1 MRTISLILATLGLG
15 GTFTVAH
22 ADTIFHSGIEPGLTI
37 DGRVYWPGPIAG
49 AVVTARFGDQ
59 LATTSSRADGRFGL
73 VIEHRHVSGTPLVE
87 LTARGTGTQ
96 AHIEYAGQL
105 GPFDR
110 LLTAA
115 GSDEV
120 LDIDEEAF
128 AHLTPYSTAVSA
140 FMRAENGH
148 LPLQSLA
155 AFERSARSQQ
165 VEHVFDIAPAIA
177 FAAQGDLSLP
187 AGYDTTWAAVTD
199 MAGTQQLYAD
209 WYTALYAT
217 NCSSQ
222 PDAPICTIFSD
233 LAGNS
238 TVFPPGQPVPG
249 LRYAVSNGGGYGFE
263 SAGFMETLVTD
274 GSTGAYWNRFGD
286 GPFAIDASIESDG
299 RYLFTRQDGEPFS
312 TMETWR
318 YINGQQVRT
327 LIETVSLLV
336 RFDRSVGNL
345 AAYSQSSAIRY
356 RHPDNPEIPTEHLPA
371 QPTLPQVSIGN
382 ALADSQSGLR
392 GPLAGS
398 RWLVSVPTA
407 GSGGPAYWLDADIH
421 PVTGSNG
428 VTERGGRAFTVLDE
442 GADDFTLDYGD
453 FLMSTRLANEDYP
466 GIWRTEVRIT
476 SADGTAYASGIL
488 IKVDAPQM
496 AWSAAN
502 VPGLYRSRI
511 NGHTCDGPW
520 GDIDVL
526 WEYGTCAGT
535 QGWFGFQ
542 LNADGTGIQ
551 APNTSPA
558 AVTWALPGGVDA
570 GRLRI
575 DRMSGT
581 TLVQSR
587 GWEVIKVV
595 GDRYWIIENLVQGS
609 SPATFQPS
617 SRVYVMEQQ

>member
-15 GTFTVAH
+15 GTFTLAH

-59 LATTSSRADGRFGL
+59 IVTTSSRTDGRFGL
-73 VIEHRHVSGTPLVE
+73 VVEHRHVSGTPLVA
-87 LTARGTGTQ
+87 LTARGTGSQ

-115 GSDEV
+115 GNDEV

-128 AHLTPYSTAVSA
+128 ANLNPYSTAVSA

-165 VEHVFDIAPAIA
+165 TAHVFDIAYAIA
-177 FAAQGDLSLP
+177 FAAQGDLPLP
-187 AGYDTTWAAVTD
+187 AGYDTTWAAVSD

-209 WYTALYAT
+209 WYTALYAAD
-217 NCSSQ
+217 CSSQ
-222 PDAPICTIFSD
+222 PGAPICTITSD

-263 SAGFMETLVTD
+263 SAGFVETLVID

-286 GPFAIDASIESDG
+286 GPFAIDASIESNG

-312 TMETWR
+312 TIETWR
-318 YINGQQVRT
+318 YINGQQVRA
-327 LIETVSLLV
+327 LIETVSFQV
-336 RFDRSVGNL
+336 RFDRTIGNL
-345 AAYSQSSAIRY
+345 AAYSRSDAVRF
-356 RHPDNPEIPTEHLPA
+356 RHPDNPEIPTEYLPV
-371 QPTLPQVSIGN
+371 QPTLPQVSLTN
-382 ALADSQSGLR
+382 PLPSSQSGLR

-398 RWLVSVPTA
+398 RWLASVPAA
-407 GSGGPAYWLDADIH
+407 GNANSGLDADIH
-421 PVTGSNG
+421 AVDAGGGSG
-428 VTERGGRAFTVLDE
+428 VTERGGYAFTVLDE
-442 GADDFTLDYGD
+442 GADDFILDYGD
-453 FLMSTRLANEDYP
+453 VQVHTRLVNEDYP
-466 GIWRTEVRIT
+466 GLWRTDLRFL
-476 SADGTAYASGIL
+476 SPGGTKYGTGIL

-502 VPGLYRSRI
+502 VPGLYRSRM
-511 NGHTCDGPW
+511 NGHTCNGPW

-526 WEYGTCAGT
+526 SEYGFCTGT

-558 AVTWALPGGVDA
+558 AVTWALPGGADA

-575 DRMSGT
+575 DRMSGP

-587 GWEVIKVV
+587 GWEVVKVV
-595 GDRYWIIENLVQGS
+595 GDRYWIIENMAQGE
-609 SPATFQPS
+609 PASFAPS
-617 SRVYVMEQQ
+617 SRVYAMDRQ

>member
-128 AHLTPYSTAVSA
+128 ANLTPYSTAVSA

-165 VEHVFDIAPAIA
+165 TVHIADMVNAIA
-177 FAAQGDLSLP
+177 FAAQGDLPLP
-187 AGYDTTWAAVTD
+187 AGYDTTWAALTD

-217 NCSSQ
+217 SCSSQ

-233 LAGNS
+233 LVGNS

-249 LRYAVSNGGGYGFE
+249 LRYAVSNGGGFGFE
-263 SAGFMETLVTD
+263 AGKPVTVFVFAGD
-274 GSTGAYWNRFGD
+274 TGSFWNQGEGPITFDVEVQGD
-286 GPFAIDASIESDG
+286 GRS
-299 RYLFTRQDGEPFS
+299 LLTRQDGQPF
-312 TMETWR
+312 TTIETWR
-318 YINGQQVRT
+318 YINGQQVRS
-327 LIETVSLLV
+327 LIETVSYTV
-336 RFDRSVGNL
+336 RFDRSAGNL
-345 AAYSQSSAIRY
+345 AAYSLSPRMRY
-356 RHPDNPEIPTEHLPA
+356 RYPDNPEIPTEYLPEQGA
-371 QPTLPQVSIGN
+371 LPQVSLGN
-382 ALADSQSGLR
+382 PLPASQSGNR
-392 GPLAGS
+392 GPLAGK
-398 RWLVSVPTA
+398 RWLASTPFDYGTGFA
-407 GSGGPAYWLDADIH
+407 GALAADIH
-421 PVTGSNG
+421 G
-428 VTERGGRAFTVLDE
+428 VGTSAGITERGGLSFTVPSE
-442 GADDFTLDYGD
+442 SADDFTLDYGD
-453 FLMSTRLANEDYP
+453 VQVVTRLVNEDYP
-466 GIWRTEVRIT
+466 GLWRTELSIT
-476 SADGTAYASGIL
+476 SVTGTAYASGIL
-488 IKVDAPQM
+488 VQVDAPQM

-511 NGHTCDGPW
+511 NGHICDGPW

-526 WEYGTCAGT
+526 WEYGNCAGT

-558 AVTWALPGGVDA
+558 AVTWTLPGGVDA

-575 DRMSGT
+575 DRMSGA
-581 TLVQSR
+581 TLTQSR

>member
-1 MRTISLILATLGLG
+1 MRTISLILATLGLT
-15 GTFTVAH
+15 GTFTLAH

-59 LATTSSRADGRFGL
+59 IATTSSRTDGRFGL

-115 GSDEV
+115 GADEI

-128 AHLTPYSTAVSA
+128 ANLTPYSTAVSA

-165 VEHVFDIAPAIA
+165 TVHIADMVKAIA
-177 FAAQGDLSLP
+177 FAAQGDLPLP
-187 AGYDTTWAAVTD
+187 AGYDTTWAALTD

-217 NCSSQ
+217 SCSSQ

-233 LAGNS
+233 LVGNS

-249 LRYAVSNGGGYGFE
+249 LRYAVSNGGGFGFE
-263 SAGFMETLVTD
+263 SAAFVQTLSID
-274 GSTGAYWNRFGD
+274 GSTGSSWNQFGD
-286 GPFAIDASIESDG
+286 GPFAIEANLEGDG
-299 RYLFTRQDGEPFS
+299 RYLLTRQDGEPFS
-312 TMETWR
+312 TIEFWR

-327 LIETVSLLV
+327 LMETESYTV
-336 RFDRSVGNL
+336 RFDRSAGNL
-345 AAYSQSSAIRY
+345 AAYSLSGRMRY
-356 RHPDNPEIPTEHLPA
+356 RYPDNPEIPTEFLPEQGA
-371 QPTLPQVSIGN
+371 LPQVSLGN
-382 ALADSQSGLR
+382 PLPASQSGNR
-392 GPLAGS
+392 GPLAGK
-398 RWLVSVPTA
+398 RWLASIPSP
-407 GSGGPAYWLDADIH
+407 GSINSGLDADIH
-421 PVTGSNG
+421 AVNAGGG
-428 VTERGGRAFTVLDE
+428 VTERGSRAFTVPSE
-442 GADDFTLDYGD
+442 SADDFTLDYGD
-453 FLMSTRLANEDYP
+453 VQVVTRLVNEDYP
-466 GIWRTEVRIT
+466 GLWRTELSIT
-476 SADGTAYASGIL
+476 SVTGTAYASGIL
-488 IKVDAPQM
+488 VQVDAPQM

-511 NGHTCDGPW
+511 NGHTCNGPW

-526 WEYGTCAGT
+526 WEYGGCAGT

-558 AVTWALPGGVDA
+558 AVTWTLPGGVDA

-575 DRMSGT
+575 DRMSGA
-581 TLVQSR
+581 TLTQSR

-617 SRVYVMEQQ
+617 SRVYVMERQ